1 MKRIL
6 FLLCFMA
13 IAMSSLY
20 AQRGFA
26 IVVDPKSYEE
36 AKEEIGQ
43 YAAAIEAVHRLKVY
57 TVIDKWGIPDSI
69 RAELIRLHALKRNP
83 IEGAVFIGDI
93 PVVMVRDAQHL
104 TSAFKMDQRRDRKQS
119 SVPSDRFYDDF
130 KLLFSYVGKD
140 EDAPYFYY
148 SLTAES
154 AQCLRPELYT
164 GRIRPT
170 DCNGTSRYEKL
181 RAYLKKAV
189 AEKYRKNVLD
199 TMLFFSGHG
208 YISESMVARMDEK
221 QGIYEHLPWL
231 KRQKNGISFIDH
243 AQESIIKFRLM
254 NELTRPELDYAI
266 LHHHG
271 DWNTQYLNSI
281 PKPRNPLQAKEFIQS
296 YGRAHLRAA
305 KEKGKSVDSVM
316 VEIERRFD
324 IPGSWLEN
332 TFETEVCKKDSAD
345 AVNLDLHIEDFK
357 AYGYKPNCRVVM
369 IDACFCGSFYR
380 EDCIAHEYIFGEGKN
395 IACIANTVNVLQ
407 DNWSDRYMGLLGLGM
422 RVGNMARYSGSL
434 ESHLI
439 GDPTFAFAPA
449 VGGVDIN
456 ELLATDKLAVWKKLL
471 KKSEFPE
478 LKCMAMEQ
486 LSRAGMISSR
496 ELLDIFCAS
505 ADAIVRIQALV
516 CLSEFRDTHFIEAIK
531 RAVDDSYEM
540 VQRIGLR
547 FLGQS
552 GDERLIPSLVKT
564 CISNNT
570 SERCNFNALNALSF
584 YPEDK
589 LMAEFN
595 KQFNKNEICYIDK
608 EKVGKTIEKAIRSS
622 SKRWVD
628 ATMDITADD
637 TTDKARKLN
646 IRTLRNYCPYFLI
659 PHLLSYVKATGR
671 PDIQVLLLEALG
683 WHKYSYMAAQ
693 IADCAKEMSENG
705 NLPPEVREEALK
717 TYARVKPP
725 LRQRPEK

>member
-1 MKRIL
+1 MKKIL
-6 FLLCFMA
+6 FLVCFMA
-13 IAMSSLY
+13 IGVSPLH

-36 AKEEIGQ
+36 AKEEISQ
-43 YAAAIEAVHRLKVY
+43 YAAAIETVQRLKVY
-57 TVIDKWGIPDSI
+57 MVIDKWGIPDSI
-69 RAELIRLHALKRNP
+69 RTELIRLHALKRNP

-93 PVVMVRDAQHL
+93 PVPMIRDAQHL

-130 KLLFSYVGKD
+130 KLLFSYVGRD
-140 EDAPYFYY
+140 EDTPYFYY

-154 AQCLRPELYT
+154 AQYLRPELYT

-170 DCNGTSRYEKL
+170 DCNGSSRYEKL

-231 KRQKNGISFIDH
+231 KRQKSGISFIDH
-243 AQESIIKFRLM
+243 TQESTIKFRLM

-271 DWNTQYLNSI
+271 DWNTQYLNGI

-296 YGRAHLRAA
+296 YGRSHLRAA
-305 KEKGKSVDSVM
+305 KEKGKDVDSVAVKM
-316 VEIERRFD
+316 ERRFD

-345 AVNLDLHIEDFK
+345 AANLNIHLEDFK

-380 EDCIAHEYIFGEGKN
+380 EDCIANEYIFGAGKS

-422 RVGNMARYSGSL
+422 RVGNVARYSGYL

-439 GDPTFAFAPA
+439 GDPTFAFTPA
-449 VGGVDIN
+449 VEVVDIN
-456 ELLATDKLAVWKKLL
+456 GLLADGKLAAWKKLL
-471 KKSEFPE
+471 KKSELPE
-478 LKCMAMEQ
+478 LKCMAIEQ
-486 LSRAGMISSR
+486 LTRAGMISSR
-496 ELLDIFCAS
+496 ELLDTFCTS
-505 ADAIVRIQALV
+505 ADAIVRIQALIS
-516 CLSEFRDTHFIEAIK
+516 LSEFRDTHFIEAIK
-531 RAVDDSYEM
+531 WAVDDSYEM
-540 VQRIGLR
+540 VQRFGLR
-547 FLGQS
+547 FLGQN
-552 GDERLIPSLVKT
+552 GDERLIPSLIKT

-589 LMAEFN
+589 LLAEFN
-595 KQFNKNEICYIDK
+595 KQFNRNDICYIDK
-608 EKVGKTIEKAIRSS
+608 EKVGEAIEKAIKSS

-628 ATMDITADD
+628 VTMAITADD
-637 TTDKARKLN
+637 TTDKARKSH
-646 IRTLRNYCPYFLI
+646 IRTLRNYCPYYLI
-659 PHLLSYVKATGR
+659 PHLLSYAKESKQ
-671 PDIQVLLLEALG
+671 PEIQVMLLEALG
-683 WHKYSYMAAQ
+683 WHKYSYMAKQ
-693 IADCAKEMSENG
+693 IEDCAKEMNENRR
-705 NLPPEVREEALK
+705 LPQEVRKEALK
-717 TYARVKPP
+717 AYNRVKPP
-725 LRQRPEK
+725 L

>member
-6 FLLCFMA
+6 FLVCFMA
-13 IAMSSLY
+13 ITASSLY
-20 AQRGFA
+20 AHRGFA

-36 AKEEIGQ
+36 AKEEISQ
-43 YAAAIEAVHRLKVY
+43 YAAAIEAVQELKVY
-57 TVIDKWGIPDSI
+57 MVIDKWGIPDSI

-93 PVVMVRDAQHL
+93 PVPMIRDAQHL

-130 KLLFSYVGKD
+130 KLLFSYEGRD

-154 AQCLRPELYT
+154 AQYLRPELYT

-181 RAYLKKAV
+181 RAYLKKTT

-199 TMLFFSGHG
+199 TLLFFSGHG

-243 AQESIIKFRLM
+243 TQENTIKFRLM
-254 NELTRPELDYAI
+254 NELTRPDLDYAI

-281 PKPRNPLQAKEFIQS
+281 PKPGNPLQAKEFIQS
-296 YGRAHLRAA
+296 YGRSHLRAA
-305 KEKGKSVDSVM
+305 KKRGRNVDSVM
-316 VEIERRFD
+316 VKMEQRFE

-345 AVNLDLHIEDFK
+345 AANLNLHLEDFK
-357 AYGYKPNCRVVM
+357 TYGYKPDCRVVM

-380 EDCIAHEYIFGEGKN
+380 EDCIANEYIFGAGKS

-422 RVGNMARYSGSL
+422 RVGNLARYSGYL

-439 GDPTFAFAPA
+439 GDPTFAFTPA
-449 VGGVDIN
+449 VGLVDIN
-456 ELLATDKLAVWKKLL
+456 GLLATGKLPAWKKFL
-471 KKSEFPE
+471 KKNDLPE
-478 LKCMAMEQ
+478 LKCMAIEQ
-486 LSRAGMISSR
+486 LTRAGKISSR
-496 ELLDIFCAS
+496 ELLDIFCTS

-516 CLSEFRDTHFIEAIK
+516 SLSEFRDTHFIEAIK
-531 RAVDDSYEM
+531 WAVDDSYEM
-540 VQRIGLR
+540 VQRFGLR
-547 FLGQS
+547 FLGQN
-552 GDERLIPSLVKT
+552 GDERLIPSLIKT

-589 LMAEFN
+589 LLAEFN
-595 KQFNKNEICYIDK
+595 KQFNSDDICYIDK
-608 EKVGKTIEKAIRSS
+608 EKVGETIEKAIKSS

-628 ATMDITADD
+628 VTMAITADD

-646 IRTLRNYCPYFLI
+646 IRTLRNYCPYYLI
-659 PHLLSYVKATGR
+659 PYLLSYVKESDQ
-671 PDIQVLLLEALG
+671 PEIQIMLLEALG
-683 WHKYSYMAAQ
+683 WHKYSYMAPQ
-693 IADCAKEMSENG
+693 IADCAKEMNENKR
-705 NLPPEVREEALK
+705 LPQEVRKEALK
-717 TYARVKPP
+717 TYNRVKLP
-725 LRQRPEK
+725 L